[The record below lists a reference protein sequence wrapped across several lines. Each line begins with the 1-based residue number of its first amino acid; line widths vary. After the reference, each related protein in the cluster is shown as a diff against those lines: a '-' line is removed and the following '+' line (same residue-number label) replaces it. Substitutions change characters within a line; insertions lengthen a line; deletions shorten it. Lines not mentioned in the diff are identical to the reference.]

1 MGKISKTWF
10 DYLPKISKEGIP
22 QCYISTIQGQG
33 EINNIKI
40 SNYSLVK
47 EEQNNKIKNWTKS
60 GKMKYLWVE
69 IKLRIFVISSHVMK
83 ISYKEIRRIHL
94 YDQLLLVM
102 FCKDNAA
109 LCQLSVKKLQSK
121 MKMQH

>member
-109 LCQLSVKKLQSK
+109 LCQLSVKNYNQK
-121 MKMQH
+121 